1 MVYNGRERRLF
12 MQKPFIGDFPITQ
25 KFGEDPEYYKKFN
38 LAGHEGIDF
47 GCPVGTPILAAEK
60 GIIVRRSLSTKDY
73 GEFIV
78 VWHKELN
85 LATWYCHLSEQLIN
99 VGDTVEKGQRIGTSG
114 NTGNTS
120 GPHLHFNV
128 CKTDANGY
136 RIGTNNGYQGFID
149 PAPYLDM
156 TPQEPNDALKA
167 CLNLHSQLVDQIEK
181 ELKPQISDLTTRL
194 NDANAMLKEDEH
206 NAEDLNTQITSLK
219 QFQQDTATA
228 LVVENKP
235 EVIKGQIAKL
245 VSEETQLLQ
254 VLKEKTQLQAE
265 VEAATEA
272 AAKSEQQYK
281 DAVKVNGEISQQMGD
296 LRSEKDTLIRQL
308 EVAQTAAT
316 LKIVGKLFG
325 YYIAVHK

>member
-1 MVYNGRERRLF
+1 

-25 KFGEDPEYYKKFN
+25 KFGERPDYYKQFD

-60 GIIVRRSLSTKDY
+60 GIVVRRSVSTKDY
-73 GEFIV
+73 GEFV
-78 VWHKELN
+78 VIWHKELN
-85 LATWYCHLSEQLIN
+85 LATWYCHLSEQLVN
-99 VGDTVEKGQRIGTSG
+99 VGDTVEKGQRIGISG
-114 NTGNTS
+114 STGNTS

-167 CLNLHSQLVDQIEK
+167 CLNLHGQLVDQIEK

-206 NAEDLNTQITSLK
+206 NAEDLTTQINSLK
-219 QFQQDTATA
+219 QFQQDIATA

-254 VLKEKTQLQAE
+254 VLKEKSQLQTDI
-265 VEAATEA
+265 EAANNA
-272 AAKSEQQYK
+272 VVKSEQQYK
-281 DAVKVNGEISQQMGD
+281 DAVKANADLSQQLND
-296 LRSEKDTLIRQL
+296 SKSEKDTLIRQL
-308 EVAQTAAT
+308 EVAQAATT
-316 LKIVGKLFG
+316 LKIVGKIFG
-325 YYIAVHK
+325 YYIAVPK